1 MTRRYVGKAIVYIE
15 YDREEECRSVYRGR
29 VVVPR
34 YEFVIGENGVVRHRP
49 IVWRFEDLRSAVGGP
64 TAPPPS
70 SGYQVASD
78 SAIAFD
84 VMARSA
90 VMFGSSFS
98 AEHPT
103 DPDEATACAISEA
116 IEYDDTVRREK

>member
-15 YDREEECRSVYRGR
+15 YDREDGCRSVYRGR

-34 YEFVIGENGVVRHRP
+34 AECVVGEDGHVRHRP
-49 IVWRFEDLRSAVGGP
+49 VVWAFEDLRSGVYS
-64 TAPPPS
+64 TV
-70 SGYQVASD
+70 VASD
-78 SAIAFD
+78 SPIAFD
-84 VMARSA
+84 VMAHSA

-116 IEYDDTVRREK
+116 IEYDDEVRRTK